1 MISFHNHPVT
11 VAVDGGDEDFL
22 VSLKSHSR
30 DHLNWRH
37 WAVEL

>member
-1 MISFHNHPVT
+1 MISFHNHPVA
-11 VAVDGGDEDFL
+11 VAVDGGEDFL